1 MTLLQSILL
10 GAIQGVTEFLP
21 ISSSGHLILA
31 RTLFGIQQA
40 PLPAFIFDVLIQLG
54 TWVAVLVYYRR
65 DLIAIAK
72 DMLNALRRQPGPQAK
87 LGWLILLATIPAVIV
102 GWFLKDSMTGDV
114 GALPLTGVFL
124 LVNAGLLL
132 LAELASR
139 RARRLEQ
146 ANAGDAL
153 WVGAFQALAL
163 LPAVSRS
170 ASTLAGGM
178 TRHFERPAA
187 ARFAFLMAVPIM
199 PAAAVVALLD
209 LGRIPD
215 AQGLLLPLVFGF
227 IAATLAGYLS
237 IRWLLSYLA
246 NHSLFPFA
254 GYCLAV
260 GILVLTLST

>member
-31 RTLFGIQQA
+31 RTLLGIQQEA
-40 PLPAFIFDVLIQLG
+40 LPAFVFDVLIQLG
-54 TWVAVLVYYRR
+54 TWVAVLIYYWR
-65 DLIAIAK
+65 DLIEIAN
-72 DMLNALRRQPGPQAK
+72 DMLHGLRGKPGPQAR
-87 LGWLILLATIPAVIV
+87 LGWLIVLATIPAVIV
-102 GWFLKDSMTGDV
+102 GWFLKDSMTGDI

-139 RARRLEQ
+139 RTRALDQ
-146 ANAGDAL
+146 AQPADAL
-153 WVGAFQALAL
+153 WIGAFQALAL

-178 TRHFERPAA
+178 LRNFERREA

-199 PAAAVVALLD
+199 PAAGVVALLD

-215 AQGLLLPLVFGF
+215 ANGLLIPLVLGF
-227 IAATLAGYLS
+227 LTATIAGYLS
-237 IRWLLSYLA
+237 IRWLLHYLS
-246 NHSLFPFA
+246 NRSLYPFA
-254 GYCLAV
+254 GYCLVV
-260 GILVLTLST
+260 GILVLVLGS